1 MDTLE
6 TELRRRRPP
15 AIPGNELSTRPGTP
29 PVQSPRYSSSFT
41 QGVDPRSCWHC
52 NLTGHI
58 ARDCPTHTAQSATTY
73 VQGNGQAGSENPSN
87 QRS

>member
-1 MDTLE
+1 M
-6 TELRRRRPP
+6 

-58 ARDCPTHTAQSATTY
+58 ALDCPTHTAQSATAN
-73 VQGNGQAGSENPSN
+73 VQGNGQAGSANPSN